1 STERVRGVMV
11 SVGRANRRTVWY
23 ESATSPRWPTLADR
37 FRALDSTTGRRAPRQ
52 LHSAIHSIPVGNRLV
67 FVQPVFSYPREDF
80 PTLAYVGVID
90 GDNMRRL
97 AGLRRDGTPT
107 SGGDLR
113 TQVQAIYAAM
123 RSAMQR
129 SDWAA

>member
-1 STERVRGVMV
+1 MTAFDNSTGF
-11 SVGRANRRTVWY
+11 
-23 ESATSPRWPTLADR
+23 L
-37 FRALDSTTGRRAPRQ
+37 RRAALSLAATAMLGAAVFAAAHPR
-52 LHSAIHSIPVGNRLV
+52 SDDAGT
-67 FVQPVFSYPREDF
+67 D
-80 PTLAYVGVID
+80 AVGVID

-129 SDWAA
+129 SDWAAFGRAMDALSRITGGSARR